1 MSERSRPWR
10 DRTLDALAAVAVL
23 TLLGAAGWLIADLL
37 LAAWPRLSWGL
48 FSELPRRAG
57 RAGGISSIL
66 VATGL
71 TLVVCWALVL
81 PVALGAAIALSSSR
95 RAWTRWVH
103 SSLDLLSGLPSIV
116 LGMFGMLFFGD
127 LLGLGFSI
135 ACGGLTL
142 ACMILPLVIRV
153 ADTALRAVPSA
164 LIAQAAALG
173 LSRTTTLTRL
183 ILPQAMPGLLAACG
197 LGTGRAL
204 AETAALVFTSGG
216 SDRMPSGLENPGR
229 TIAVHIYELAM
240 NVAGGDP
247 SAAASAL
254 ILILCLIGIQVASSA
269 LLQAHR
275 KVVQ

>member
-173 LSRTTTLTRL
+173 LSRR
-183 ILPQAMPGLLAACG
+183 PC
-197 LGTGRAL
+197 
-204 AETAALVFTSGG
+204 
-216 SDRMPSGLENPGR
+216 
-229 TIAVHIYELAM
+229 
-240 NVAGGDP
+240 
-247 SAAASAL
+247 
-254 ILILCLIGIQVASSA
+254 QVCW
-269 LLQAHR
+269 QR
-275 KVVQ
+275 VD